1 MAFTGRYNGFK
12 TSVKSILN
20 YCNYYKIKRG
30 GWPPPPP
37 FSRSLQLFS
46 SFAIVWERIRSC
58 DRKNSVLK
66 VKEREQ
72 SQGESIRT
80 TPIWI
85 TVTLN
90 IGDLNNTNVNHR
102 GCLLLTKSFR
112 KIRLESTWN
121 MTLWVF
127 PAENFQEQRNIWK
140 ASRVF
145 SGRNRASFVWPWNE
159 NARTKQKQQ
168 TNGNRA
174 IWLVYRTETNAPG
187 FWLVKRTLEWKN
199 FMPENFLEI
208 IQYYALTS
216 SCNTSGQS
224 SSNAFSILGFSLTGK
239 RRVHVLTF
247 SSIGL

>member
-1 MAFTGRYNGFK
+1 MT
-12 TSVKSILN
+12 
-20 YCNYYKIKRG
+20 
-30 GWPPPPP
+30 PPPP
-37 FSRSLQLFS
+37 FSRSLQVFS

-145 SGRNRASFVWPWNE
+145 PDGIERFLYDLEMKTREQNRNN
-159 NARTKQKQQ
+159 K
-168 TNGNRA
+168 
-174 IWLVYRTETNAPG
+174 RTEIERFDWFIERKQTRLAFG
-187 FWLVKRTLEWKN
+187 WLSERSSEKTSCLRT
-199 FMPENFLEI
+199 F
-208 IQYYALTS
+208 
-216 SCNTSGQS
+216 
-224 SSNAFSILGFSLTGK
+224 
-239 RRVHVLTF
+239 
-247 SSIGL
+247 

>member
-30 GWPPPPP
+30 GWPPP

-145 SGRNRASFVWPWNE
+145 PDGIERFLYDLEMKTREQNRNN
-159 NARTKQKQQ
+159 K
-168 TNGNRA
+168 
-174 IWLVYRTETNAPG
+174 RTEIERFDWFIERIQSRVAFG
-187 FWLVKRTLEWKN
+187 WLSERLGEKTSCPRT
-199 FMPENFLEI
+199 F
-208 IQYYALTS
+208 
-216 SCNTSGQS
+216 
-224 SSNAFSILGFSLTGK
+224 
-239 RRVHVLTF
+239 
-247 SSIGL
+247 